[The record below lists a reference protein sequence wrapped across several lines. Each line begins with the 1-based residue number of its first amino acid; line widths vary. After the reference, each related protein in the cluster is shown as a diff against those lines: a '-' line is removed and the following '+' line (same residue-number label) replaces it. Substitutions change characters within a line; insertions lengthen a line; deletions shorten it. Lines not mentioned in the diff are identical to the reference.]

1 MDRKVCVAI
10 VDREVIGRQVVPNVA
25 RVVARV
31 MMARD
36 RASKASQAKA
46 KIMMA
51 KEKAK
56 VASGKHAKHLM
67 GTAITVGNGDTW
79 KRIVSPNPR
88 ARVAKAKKKSA
99 GSLDESEENGPEN
112 TSVGGFG
119 LCSFRNHCDDRKW
132 TKCRK
137 VTFTLNSGAAVS
149 AAPKSLGDDYPMQIE
164 EPRSYKTATGSRA
177 QDEGF
182 RVLLFLIEEGLH
194 RCMNFRVAPVH
205 KALVSASKV
214 CRKGYRIILDSELGQ
229 SGMLHKHTNE
239 WIVYV
244 FDGWVSPAVTAGRKR
259 SEVVSLTPYEHNVD
273 VAPVDFP
280 RQENHP

>member
-1 MDRKVCVAI
+1 MSQTWQEWWQGHDGKGQGKKGKSSKGENDDGKGKGKGGKWQARKAFDGYCNHCWKWGHMEK
-10 VDREVIGRQVVPNVA
+10 DCFTK
-25 RVVARV
+25 
-31 MMARD
+31 
-36 RASKASQAKA
+36 SKSKG
-46 KIMMA
+46 
-51 KEKAK
+51 
-56 VASGKHAKHLM
+56 GK
-67 GTAITVGNGDTW
+67 G
-79 KRIVSPNPR
+79 
-88 ARVAKAKKKSA
+88 KSA

-119 LCSFRNHCDDRKW
+119 LCSFRNHCDDWKW
-132 TKCRK
+132 NNCRK
-137 VTFTLNSGAAVS
+137 VTFTLDSGAAVS

-164 EPRSYKTATGSRA
+164 EPRSYKTATGSLV

-182 RVLLFLIEEGLH
+182 RVLPIVTEEGLH

-214 CRKGYRIILDSELGQ
+214 CRKGYRIILDSEPGQ

-239 WIVYV
+239 WIGLREEKGVYV
-244 FDGWVSPAVTAGRKR
+244 FDGWVSPAMTAGRKR
-259 SEVVSLTPYEHNVD
+259 SEAVSLTPYEHNVD